1 MRRVNGTTD
10 AVVGTALAVVNLEG
24 YLVCGVGGMR
34 RVNGDYGRRGWNCIG
49 RGGLESCFVCR
60 VGRP

>member
-34 RVNGDYGRRGWNCIG
+34 RVNETTDAA
-49 RGGLESCFVCR
+49 
-60 VGRP
+60 VGTALAVVG